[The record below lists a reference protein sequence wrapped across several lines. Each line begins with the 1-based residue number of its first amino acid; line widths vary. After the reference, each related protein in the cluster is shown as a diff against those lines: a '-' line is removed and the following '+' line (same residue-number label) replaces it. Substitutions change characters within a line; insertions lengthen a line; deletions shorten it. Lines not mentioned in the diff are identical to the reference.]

1 MGKIPLG
8 WSITGMVIGAMGFA
22 YNLITLGAIIN
33 GVDVGRGWVTL
44 GAVLCPWFI
53 PLRNLGF
60 IFALNCILYALLF
73 LGCRVR
79 LGQAFPPIEISN

>member
-1 MGKIPLG
+1 MRKIPLA
-8 WSITGMVIGAMGFA
+8 WSLTGAVIGAMGFA

-53 PLRNLGF
+53 PLRNF
-60 IFALNCILYALLF
+60 WCIFALNCILYALLF
-73 LGCRVR
+73 CGLRFAWIKHSHR
-79 LGQAFPPIEISN
+79 

>member
-8 WSITGMVIGAMGFA
+8 WLITGAVIGAMGFA

-33 GVDVGRGWVTL
+33 GVDVGHGWVTL

-53 PLRNLGF
+53 PLRNIWC
-60 IFALNCILYALLF
+60 IFVLNCILYALLF
-73 LGCRVR
+73 CGLRFAWIR
-79 LGQAFPPIEISN
+79 LSRR